1 MFGKANGLYDFSG
14 DMNVLLERR
23 KELQDA
29 QNGRKKKIN
38 HKVMN
43 VIESYVPS
51 SPSQLDNTDQLTDC
65 VFTASKS
72 EKPSW

>member
-1 MFGKANGLYDFSG
+1 LFGKANGLYDFSG

-43 VIESYVPS
+43 VIESYVSFP
-51 SPSQLDNTDQLTDC
+51 PSQHDRTG
-65 VFTASKS
+65 
-72 EKPSW
+72 